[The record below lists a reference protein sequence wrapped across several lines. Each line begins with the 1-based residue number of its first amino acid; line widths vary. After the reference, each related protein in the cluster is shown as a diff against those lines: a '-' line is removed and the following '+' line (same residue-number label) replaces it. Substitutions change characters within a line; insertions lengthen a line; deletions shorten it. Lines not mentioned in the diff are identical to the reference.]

1 MNAASCVCSAG
12 VPRPPLS
19 VFQDAP
25 IEENKQNREVELQH
39 FNPLSLDR
47 ESSSSSAS
55 TDSFRTA
62 YAQSFASAHS
72 MDDITTPRSLGSARS
87 RNASAASTPSKTPGK
102 RPNMMVGG
110 APGRP
115 EHLVNGHDP
124 AYSMEQNRAGK
135 HAQQL
140 LNLFSAQL
148 LGCTIQNK
156 ILPIGSETR
165 YIKVPPYEYL

>member
-1 MNAASCVCSAG
+1 MLCERVRFRQKGSTASCVCSAG
-12 VPRPPLS
+12 VLRPPLS
-19 VFQDAP
+19 AFQDAAV
-25 IEENKQNREVELQH
+25 EGSKENREVELQH
-39 FNPLSLDR
+39 SNPLSLER

-102 RPNMMVGG
+102 RPSMMVGR

-115 EHLVNGHDP
+115 EHLLNGHDP
-124 AYSMEQNRAGK
+124 AHSMEQNRAGK
-135 HAQQL
+135 HSQQL
-140 LNLFSAQL
+140 LDLLFKQL
-148 LGCTIQNK
+148 LWCTIQNK
-156 ILPIGSETR
+156 ILPVAS
-165 YIKVPPYEYL
+165 

>member
-1 MNAASCVCSAG
+1 M
-12 VPRPPLS
+12 
-19 VFQDAP
+19 
-25 IEENKQNREVELQH
+25 ELQH

-115 EHLVNGHDP
+115 EHLVNGYDP
-124 AYSMEQNRAGK
+124 AHSMEQNRAGK
-135 HAQQL
+135 HAPRL
-140 LNLFSAQL
+140 LDLLSAPL
-148 LGCTIQNK
+148 LWCTIQ
-156 ILPIGSETR
+156 
-165 YIKVPPYEYL
+165 